1 MTWVKSF
8 RATKPDLGCAS
19 APLDV
24 HLYVLGKEQ
33 VAALDVVV
41 NVVAGAEVV
50 VFEVDVP
57 ELGVVELPLPLH
69 GRH

>member
-8 RATKPDLGCAS
+8 RATKPDLGLAS
-19 APLDV
+19 APVDV

-41 NVVAGAEVV
+41 IVVSGTEVVA
-50 VFEVDVP
+50 FEVDV
-57 ELGVVELPLPLH
+57 LSVVELPLPLH